1 MTKTTSRRAVLDRK
15 AYRKAYYKAFGKR
28 LREARVRLGL
38 TEQEAAKAAGRSVA
52 TWRLYEET
60 GNGHVTRPA
69 LEFFSKYRVALRRA
83 AHRFGLVVRNGG
95 VGRRRI
101 ERRLTIAAR
110 LTTGRFLRR

>member
-1 MTKTTSRRAVLDRK
+1 MSGMDRK
-15 AYRKAYYKAFGKR
+15 AFGQR

-69 LEFFSKYRVALRRA
+69 LEFYSKYRVALRE
-83 AHRFGLVVRNGG
+83 HHIDLDWLVAGDG
-95 VGRRRI
+95 QP
-101 ERRLTIAAR
+101 LPPH
-110 LTTGRFLRR
+110 